1 LPILFPAMGIMFAL
15 AGSLM
20 AASVDR
26 CGARAVLARA
36 RRLLPALWV
45 LAAVSVPVM
54 LATGWTDPPLGDL
67 LWWLVPLRTPPG
79 GGEYAWSF
87 TVMLW
92 YLVTYLW
99 LVALSP
105 PLLLLYRRW
114 PLVCLAVA
122 AVVPVVVD
130 MGVLAPA
137 GYLSDP
143 AWSVATYGCCWMLGF
158 AHHDGLLRRLPE
170 SWFFAAAAT
179 LAVTGAAA
187 IFWNGLTTGVF
198 DVNHV
203 PAGRSLWSAAF
214 VLVVL
219 RFQPRLDWL
228 RIRVRLAALVAAL
241 NRRAVTIY
249 LWHVPGGIV
258 ALLAVETFGLRG
270 PAWWI
275 VLLASVVAMTAV
287 AVLLFGWV
295 EDLSAARRP
304 RLRPWPVRV
313 DHTGSNP
320 VAARR

>member
-1 LPILFPAMGIMFAL
+1 
-15 AGSLM
+15 
-20 AASVDR
+20 
-26 CGARAVLARA
+26 
-36 RRLLPALWV
+36 
-45 LAAVSVPVM
+45 
-54 LATGWTDPPLGDL
+54 
-67 LWWLVPLRTPPG
+67 
-79 GGEYAWSF
+79 
-87 TVMLW
+87 
-92 YLVTYLW
+92 
-99 LVALSP
+99 
-105 PLLLLYRRW
+105 
-114 PLVCLAVA
+114 
-122 AVVPVVVD
+122 
-130 MGVLAPA
+130 
-137 GYLSDP
+137 
-143 AWSVATYGCCWMLGF
+143 MLGF

-198 DVNHV
+198 DVNHG

-275 VLLASVVAMTAV
+275 VLLAGVVAMTAV